1 MKIVSGLMAMIAATA
16 FIAPSGSPAQK
27 ADTSAGSR
35 TFATNCSG
43 CHGSDGRG
51 GERAPNIATNRVV
64 VGRTNKD
71 LQGVVEHGIA
81 GAGMPAFRYLGEQ
94 GITDVVGYLRLLQ
107 GLGQPSVKVAG
118 DAAAGRA
125 IFFGKGGCSRC
136 HMVAGEGG
144 FIAPDLS
151 GYGVG
156 VSQEAI
162 RRAIEE
168 PDSHLQRSG
177 TGVVFLRTTQ
187 GQQLLGL
194 LRSEDNFTLV
204 IQTEDGEFHSIAK
217 SNLANV
223 RYTSHSLMPNDFSKR
238 LTSGEIQD
246 LTSFLITNSVTTP
259 ESARP
264 AKHEDDQ

>member
-1 MKIVSGLMAMIAATA
+1 MISVAAVMA
-16 FIAPSGSPAQK
+16 APRTPAQE
-27 ADTSAGSR
+27 ANSSAGSR

-51 GERAPNIATNRVV
+51 GERAPNIATTRAVV
-64 VGRTNKD
+64 AMTNKD
-71 LQGVVEHGIA
+71 LQRVVEHGIA
-81 GAGMPAFRYLGEQ
+81 GAGMPSFRYLGEQ
-94 GITDVVGYLRLLQ
+94 GLTDVVGYLRLLQ
-107 GLGQPSVKVAG
+107 GLGQPAVKIAG
-118 DAAAGRA
+118 DATAGRA

-156 VSQEAI
+156 IAQEAI

-177 TGVVFLRTTQ
+177 TGVVVLRTMQ
-187 GQQLLGL
+187 GQELLGL
-194 LRSEDNFTLV
+194 LRSEDNSNLV
-204 IQTEDGEFHSIAK
+204 LQTEDGQFHSMSK
-217 SNLANV
+217 SNLAV
-223 RYTSHSLMPNDFSKR
+223 IRYTSHSLMPKDFAKR

-246 LTSFLITNSVTTP
+246 LTSFLVTNSAATP
-259 ESARP
+259 DSARP
-264 AKHEDDQ
+264 EKHEDDE

>member
-1 MKIVSGLMAMIAATA
+1 MVIVAAAA
-16 FIAPSGSPAQK
+16 FIAPISATSQK

-35 TFATNCSG
+35 TFSTNCSG

-51 GERAPNIATNRVV
+51 GERAPNIATTRTVV
-64 VGRTNKD
+64 AMTNKD
-71 LQGVVEHGIA
+71 LQAVVEHGIA
-81 GAGMPAFRYLGEQ
+81 GAGMPSFRYLGEQ
-94 GITDVVGYLRLLQ
+94 GITDLVGYLRLLQ
-107 GLGQPSVKVAG
+107 GLGQPTIKVAG
-118 DAAAGRA
+118 DAATGRA

-177 TGVVFLRTTQ
+177 TGVVVLRTAQ

-194 LRSEDNFTLV
+194 LRSEDNFNLV
-204 IQTEDGEFHSIAK
+204 IQTEDGQFNSVSK
-217 SNLANV
+217 SNLADI
-223 RYTSHSLMPNDFSKR
+223 RYTSHSLMPRDFAKR

-246 LTSFLITNSVTTP
+246 LTSFLVTNSAATP

-264 AKHEDDQ
+264 EKHEDDE